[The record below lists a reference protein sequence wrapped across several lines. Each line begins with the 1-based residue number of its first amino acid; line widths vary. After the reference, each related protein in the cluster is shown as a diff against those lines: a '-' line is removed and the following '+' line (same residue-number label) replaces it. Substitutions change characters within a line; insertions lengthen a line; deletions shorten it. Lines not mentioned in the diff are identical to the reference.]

1 MRARTAQRMA
11 TNPAANAARRPAP
24 IVAPAAL
31 ASAVLFISISITGLV
46 LLITGRVAVVTVTRV
61 CDGRRASG

>member
-1 MRARTAQRMA
+1 MMAPTQQRMA
-11 TNPAANAARRPAP
+11 MNAAANAARRHVS

-31 ASAVLFISISITGLV
+31 ASAVLFVSVTELV
-46 LLITGRVAVVTVTRV
+46 LLIIGRVAVPVTRA